1 MAGRAACDRPFVK
14 RAICRHER
22 LTPQLLVPL
31 HPSNPLPADS
41 RAAPARERGT
51 DLRGRFVPIGV
62 KFALLSTLVVGLAM
76 SVAFFKVTERER
88 ERLIDAKR
96 IAASMVADLL
106 AQSLEAPLDFGDEE
120 ALQNEL
126 DHLKQNKEVAFA
138 GVWRAGEPSPWH
150 EMRAPGPRFELPA
163 DLETPRTTALHD
175 RVETVRL
182 VVGRANKT
190 IGASVI
196 QFSLARENA
205 DLAVGR
211 RAILLYCLV
220 LGLATMAVLIAATR
234 LAIVKPLE
242 QLLAAARSTERGERG
257 ARVRV
262 RANDE
267 IGRVAGAFNAMNA
280 AIFDREQRLETAN
293 ASLRELFDHM
303 RQGILVF
310 GPDGKVQGTHSRAAA
325 EIFGVPALEGLDARE
340 LLYARAG
347 HWDAER
353 RAFEEWLPLGFEAS
367 GEHWS
372 EVVALA
378 PQTLTLNAGS
388 PEQRD
393 LTLEFRP
400 ISQGERISKIML
412 LATDETER
420 RRLERAMERQGA
432 RHKSQI
438 AVMRRLVAGGGQ
450 PFVSFLERARRR
462 FDRAAELIPKSA
474 GELEIG
480 AVVEL
485 FQIAHSLRAEA
496 ATFELGELCQ
506 VLRGLEERLGELRE
520 QSQAKGLAPLG
531 SVRAELAAAIEFAR
545 ALIEESQELFVEA
558 SPAGRAA
565 LDTVPVQK
573 SDVAELLRVCDGRND
588 EIETVALRLA
598 SRPFGECVASLLEQ
612 ASSWAEREHKRVRL
626 EVEGRDA
633 PVPPQLAD
641 VLGSVL
647 AHLVRNAIAHGIEPV
662 ADRVSLGKPAVGSIE
677 LRCEA
682 AAERGAVLV
691 VDDDG
696 RGIEHNPLLAR
707 AARSAKPLED
717 LGSRSLSTLAVPTE
731 LAGRGVGLSAVQAD
745 LAQVGYGL
753 SVAARDGG
761 GTRFEIRPRHAGR
774 A

>member
-1 MAGRAACDRPFVK
+1 VS
-14 RAICRHER
+14 
-22 LTPQLLVPL
+22 LTTPKPR
-31 HPSNPLPADS
+31 SADS
-41 RAAPARERGT
+41 SAAAALERGT
-51 DLRGRFVPIGV
+51 DLPGRFVPIGV
-62 KFALLSTLVVGLAM
+62 KFVLFSMLVVGLATV
-76 SVAFFKVTERER
+76 VAFFQVTHRET

-150 EMRAPGPRFELPA
+150 EMRAPGPRFELPS
-163 DLETPRTTALHD
+163 DLASPRTTALRD
-175 RVETVRL
+175 RVETVRV
-182 VVGRANKT
+182 VVGRAKKP
-190 IGASVI
+190 IGSAVI

-211 RAILLYCLV
+211 RDILLYCLV

-234 LAIVKPLE
+234 FSIVKPLE
-242 QLLAAARSTERGERG
+242 YLLAAARSTERGERG
-257 ARVRV
+257 ARVQI

-267 IGRVAGAFNAMNA
+267 IGRLAGAFNAMNA
-280 AIFDREQRLETAN
+280 AIFDREQRLATAN
-293 ASLRELFDHM
+293 KSLRELFDHM

-310 GPDGKVQGTHSRAAA
+310 GPDGKVQGTHSRVAG
-325 EIFGVPALEGLDARE
+325 EIFGKPALEGLDARE
-340 LLYARAG
+340 LLYAQAG

-367 GEHWS
+367 PEHWS

-378 PQTLTLNAGS
+378 PQSLTLKAGGA
-388 PEQRD
+388 EQRD

-400 ISQGERISKIML
+400 ITHGGKISKIML
-412 LATDETER
+412 LATDETDR
-420 RRLERAMERQGA
+420 RRLEREMERQGA

-438 AVMRRLVAGGGQ
+438 ALMRRLVAGGGQ

-462 FDRAAELIPKSA
+462 FDRARELIPDNIH
-474 GELEIG
+474 EIG
-480 AVVEL
+480 LSVVVEL
-485 FQIAHSLRAEA
+485 FQIAHTLRAEA
-496 ATFELGELCQ
+496 ATFELTELAQ
-506 VLRGLEERLGELRE
+506 LLRGLEERLAELRE
-520 QSQAKGLAPLG
+520 QNKETGHVPLG
-531 SVRAELAAAIEFAR
+531 SVRNDVASAIEFAS
-545 ALIEESQELFVEA
+545 ALIEESEELFVEA

-573 SDVAELLRVCDGRND
+573 SDVAELLLLCEGRND

-612 ASSWAEREHKRVRL
+612 ASAWAEREHKRVRL

-633 PVPPQLAD
+633 PVPPDLAD
-641 VLGSVL
+641 VLGGVL
-647 AHLVRNAIAHGIEPV
+647 THLVRNAIAHGIEPV
-662 ADRVSLGKPAVGSIE
+662 AERVSLGKPAVGSIE
-677 LRCEA
+677 LRCEPA
-682 AAERGAVLV
+682 PERGAVLV
-691 VDDDG
+691 IDDDG
-696 RGIEHNPLLAR
+696 RGFEHNPLLVR
-707 AARSAKPLED
+707 AARGAQPLDD
-717 LGSRSLSTLAVPTE
+717 LGLRSLSTLPFATE

-745 LAQVGYGL
+745 LARVGYGV
-753 SVAARDGG
+753 SVAVRDGG
-761 GTRFEIRPRHAGR
+761 GTRFEIRPRHAGQ